1 MNLNIE
7 SMSHFYAQDTD
18 ESPVKQ
24 SSTTLKHYED
34 DYGDAVI
41 RRNEDAVTSRK
52 FIVGSLTNAGIS
64 FAAMPVIHVS
74 EASARTEC
82 DRLARVNPGKTYIYC
97 QLLGGA
103 TLPIGLK
110 RL

>member
-1 MNLNIE
+1 MNINIKPYIAVA
-7 SMSHFYAQDTD
+7 SYFYAQDS
-18 ESPVKQ
+18 ESPLP
-24 SSTTLKHYED
+24 SSTVRHY
-34 DYGDAVI
+34 
-41 RRNEDAVTSRK
+41 EDAVTSRK